1 MIKLHLKCDKMSVHV
16 TASCNKECKLE
27 LRGDASLW
35 GLFSFLRLSTYGHPH
50 TCTHVW
56 CHRTSTVVPRAGSDM
71 LPPEPTIASD
81 SAVCSM
87 VALTRQGVVSTAQQ
101 KMAVFRPQRP
111 DPTHPDNDAVV
122 RVGVRFGCIADLV
135 GRCVVRTTEEMQDDL
150 EDDQFLTTT
159 TSTVHD

>member
-1 MIKLHLKCDKMSVHV
+1 
-16 TASCNKECKLE
+16 
-27 LRGDASLW
+27 
-35 GLFSFLRLSTYGHPH
+35 
-50 TCTHVW
+50 
-56 CHRTSTVVPRAGSDM
+56 
-71 LPPEPTIASD
+71 
-81 SAVCSM
+81 M